1 MKTLLL
7 RSFVASGVLS
17 MASSSALSATG
28 QSDYALGL
36 LIAHQDEATRGY
48 QHWGDPQAIAPDLGF
63 AQRRSQTEVAY
74 DHRSSYALPVTER
87 ATLGVSVGSIGWAAE
102 PQNAAFNPSLAY
114 SLSDNLAVSIGLDA
128 LRLGALRSGA
138 YNANVGCVA
147 LETRHALPLYTCSDA
162 ISYTPSNLAVSSPGS
177 FDTGGWGR
185 GYDVG
190 ATLALGG
197 TRLGMRYRSGMKL
210 DVEDETVLQTP
221 GPLLST
227 ELGRFTDQAVIAGLG
242 LPESFAVGASHQLS
256 DRWSIA
262 GDVTW
267 VNWSQFDD
275 DVRITSGQNR
285 YTNTKAWENTYRY
298 TLGLNYEHSDHWK
311 YRMGAAYDQSPVPS
325 GQVSAVQ
332 PLMGE
337 DLLWLA
343 FGVGY
348 SPTPRLSLDVGYAYP
363 FFTRPQMSGGLYNNM
378 SSAFEDESDIL
389 SAQFKWR
396 FE

>member
-1 MKTLLL
+1 MRTLLL
-7 RSFVASGVLS
+7 TSFVATVVLDL
-17 MASSSALSATG
+17 ASSGALAAAG
-28 QSDYALGL
+28 QSDYMLGL
-36 LIAHQDEATRGY
+36 AAAPQDEGTRSY
-48 QHWGDPQAIAPDLGF
+48 QDWGEPQAIAPDLSLG
-63 AQRRSQTEVAY
+63 QQTPQAAAY
-74 DHRSSYALPVTER
+74 DHRSSYTFSITER
-87 ATLGVSVGSIGWAAE
+87 ATLGVSAESIGWATEA
-102 PQNAAFNPSLAY
+102 QAAVFNSSLAY

-128 LRLGALRSGA
+128 LRFGALPSGVHDA
-138 YNANVGCVA
+138 DVGCVA
-147 LETRHALPLYTCSDA
+147 LETRNALPLYTCSDA
-162 ISYTPSNLAVSSPGS
+162 ISYTPSNLAVSPPG
-177 FDTGGWGR
+177 FVNTEGWGR

-197 TRLGMRYRSGMKL
+197 TRLGMRYRSGMQL
-210 DVEDETVLQTP
+210 DVEDETVFQTA
-221 GPLLST
+221 GPVLGT
-227 ELGRFTDQAVIAGLG
+227 DLGRLTNQAVIAGLG

-275 DVRITSGQNR
+275 DVWLASGQDR

-298 TLGLNYEHSDHWK
+298 TLGLNYEHSARWK

-325 GQVSAVQ
+325 GQMSAVQ

-363 FFTRPQMSGGLYNNM
+363 FFTRPQLGGGLYNSMPN
-378 SSAFEDESDIL
+378 AFGDESDIL

>member
-1 MKTLLL
+1 MKTTLLT
-7 RSFVASGVLS
+7 SFVASVVLS
-17 MASSSALSATG
+17 MVSTDALSATERL
-28 QSDYALGL
+28 DYTPSL
-36 LIAHQDEATRGY
+36 LTAHQDEATRGY
-48 QHWGDPQAIAPDLGF
+48 QDWGGPQVIAPDLGF
-63 AQRRSQTEVAY
+63 AQRTSQKVAY
-74 DHRSSYALPVTER
+74 DHRSSYTLPVTDR
-87 ATLGVSVGSIGWAAE
+87 ATLGVSVESIGSAAE
-102 PQNAAFNPSLAY
+102 LQNASFNPGLAY

-128 LRLGALRSGA
+128 LRFGALPTSA
-138 YNANVGCVA
+138 YNADVGCVA
-147 LETRHALPLYTCSDA
+147 METRNALPLYTCSDA
-162 ISYTPSNLAVSSPGS
+162 ISYAPSNLIVSSPGY
-177 FDTGGWGR
+177 FNTEGWGR
-185 GYDVG
+185 GYDLG

-210 DVEDETVLQTP
+210 DGGDETVFQTAS
-221 GPLLST
+221 PLLST
-227 ELGRFTDQAVIAGLG
+227 DLGRLSDQAVIAGLG

-275 DVRITSGQNR
+275 DVRIASGQNG

-298 TLGLNYEHSDHWK
+298 TLGLNYEHSDQWK

-325 GQVSAVQ
+325 GQLSAVQ
-332 PLMGE
+332 PLIGE

-363 FFTRPQMSGGLYNNM
+363 FYARPQMNGGLYNSM